1 MSTKKKPT
9 KTPDATPLKFT
20 KGGFYLDQKGELW
33 CCANAK
39 RKKCG
44 DFQFSV
50 PMQRTEMGEAVGGAT
65 QELVDAFAKQLS
77 AAELKEYRA
86 VCQRERDAE
95 EAAKSTPAPTKK
107 TKSAKA
113 TTKPADQPKAKKV
126 KPASDEPK
134 KMSALDAAAKVLAES
149 GEPMAAK
156 AMIDA
161 MANKGYWTSPG
172 GKTPQAT
179 LYAAI
184 LREIQTKGAD
194 ARFQKTERG
203 HFAINAGANAPEKL
217 GAKATGKK
225 AAKKKA
231 GDAKIADGTPGPKA
245 VSDLFKI

>member
-1 MSTKKKPT
+1 MSTKKTTTKKVPKT
-9 KTPDATPLKFT
+9 QASKKTP
-20 KGGFYLDQKGELW
+20 
-33 CCANAK
+33 AK
-39 RKKCG
+39 K
-44 DFQFSV
+44 
-50 PMQRTEMGEAVGGAT
+50 A
-65 QELVDAFAKQLS
+65 S
-77 AAELKEYRA
+77 APVAEP
-86 VCQRERDAE
+86 Q
-95 EAAKSTPAPTKK
+95 
-107 TKSAKA
+107 AKA
-113 TTKPADQPKAKKV
+113 TKASRKRDGKL
-126 KPASDEPK
+126 
-134 KMSALDAAAKVLAES
+134 SALDAAAKVLAES
-149 GEPMAAK
+149 GEPMTSK

-203 HFAINAGANAPEKL
+203 HFAVNAGTNAPAKSV
-217 GAKATGKK
+217 AKATGNK